1 MGEPHRR
8 HMSDFTGDI
17 EADFERISAAMET
30 TNSDDPN
37 FDTLLVASQT
47 VAAAVYE
54 SRHRQVQEDAQLA
67 EEWTHRCTL
76 GDSQPGEAPRVQDLH
91 ATICAGFEQVPP
103 TIPDC
108 ITIEDDDWDCGV
120 PGCTS
125 CAPGQLHYC
134 DRCKE
139 IGATHRAR
147 YCPVVADEA
156 PATPAPAQTKRPRGA
171 PSTTI
176 KPAFNSGAAV
186 HEVPPQD
193 WAGFDFHQALGP
205 NPKFEL
211 RTETGAYN
219 NESTC
224 HCDVPVVVKLTP
236 QRDRGADEVPVF
248 LSCPLYIRKKKTR
261 CPFRVCS
268 AEVVHL
274 CLKAGGKEFTFDC
287 P

>member
-1 MGEPHRR
+1 MIGWAPQVQGDRCDSSCTVLPGCSRR
-8 HMSDFTGDI
+8 GPS
-17 EADFERISAAMET
+17 
-30 TNSDDPN
+30 NSSPCPN
-37 FDTLLVASQT
+37 Q
-47 VAAAVYE
+47 AAAWGTE
-54 SRHRQVQEDAQLA
+54 HHNKAGIQL
-67 EEWTHRCTL
+67 RY
-76 GDSQPGEAPRVQDLH
+76 
-91 ATICAGFEQVPP
+91 
-103 TIPDC
+103 
-108 ITIEDDDWDCGV
+108 
-120 PGCTS
+120 
-125 CAPGQLHYC
+125 CAPSSLLLLTAG
-134 DRCKE
+134 
-139 IGATHRAR
+139 
-147 YCPVVADEA
+147 P
-156 PATPAPAQTKRPRGA
+156 
-171 PSTTI
+171 
-176 KPAFNSGAAV
+176 GAAV

-224 HCDVPVVVKLTP
+224 HCDVPVVGLHPLPRAHCPPHRLPLSTLPAAQPSTLAVQCQKCTSSALPALCLPLCLQVAKLTP